1 MKIYKLQNK
10 ITKKEGFYVFKEK
23 NFYKINNDI
32 YNSNI
37 SFSKSPIKI
46 SLYKKVLPFNP
57 SKVICLAINYD
68 GITGFKK
75 NMKEPL
81 VFLKSP
87 NALTINKN
95 IKLNFL
101 THKAWGEPELGILIK
116 RKLRNIKKLNKK
128 IDILGYCLAND
139 ISCYNIENRDHHLAR
154 AKSADNYCP
163 ISDYFLTDF
172 ICRNKQ
178 ISCKHNNRLLRNGNT
193 DQMMWDVDKIIIWL
207 SSWMTLIP
215 GDLILTGSPPRIRD
229 RQFFKKNDSFEIYLE
244 DFGKLKNKII

>member
-1 MKIYKLQNK
+1 MGRTRIR
-10 ITKKEGFYVFKEK
+10 
-23 NFYKINNDI
+23 
-32 YNSNI
+32 NS
-37 SFSKSPIKI
+37 
-46 SLYKKVLPFNP
+46 Y
-57 SKVICLAINYD
+57 
-68 GITGFKK
+68 
-75 NMKEPL
+75 
-81 VFLKSP
+81 
-87 NALTINKN
+87 
-95 IKLNFL
+95 
-101 THKAWGEPELGILIK
+101 K

-229 RQFFKKNDSFEIYLE
+229 RQFLRK
-244 DFGKLKNKII
+244 